1 MIDTLKQWTDRLLG
15 RGDAAITVPVLDG
28 ALKSNRLIE
37 DAEVVAE
44 LDAPE
49 DLATDGSTLLVADGA
64 RVLRFG
70 GGGDPVVVHT
80 FERAISALA
89 CLPGG
94 GIAVA
99 LGGSEVRVVGGA
111 HDGRRFDSA
120 GGQRLNAVNALAAG
134 AAGGRLLASDGSQTQ
149 PPERWKHDLMELGRS
164 GRLIEFDLAAQTAQ
178 VRASGLA
185 YAFGVCAPGG
195 DAAWVCESWRHRIVQ
210 VGGAHEG
217 RGTQTGGAS
226 SGRETQA
233 GGASSGRA
241 VVDELPGYPSRL
253 APAGGG
259 GWWLTCFTLRT
270 QLVEF
275 VLREPAF
282 RKRMIKEI
290 DPRYWV
296 APALTSGNTYLEPMQ
311 GAHLK
316 TMGVVKPWAPP
327 RSYGLV
333 IRLDEQGL
341 IRYSLHS
348 RFDGKH
354 HGIVAAA
361 ERDGWLYLLCKGR
374 RRLLRLS
381 IAAAQAGLAA
391 S

>member
-1 MIDTLKQWTDRLLG
+1 MIDALKQWTERLLG
-15 RGDAAITVPVLDG
+15 RGDAAISVPVLDG

-44 LDAPE
+44 LEAPE
-49 DLATDGSTLLVADGA
+49 DLASDGRSLLVADGA
-64 RVLRFG
+64 RILRIDGAGAQAVEHAF
-70 GGGDPVVVHT
+70 DRT
-80 FERAISALA
+80 ISALA

-99 LGGSEVRVVGGA
+99 LGGSEVRVLGGP
-111 HDGRRFDSA
+111 HDGRRFDAA
-120 GGQRLNAVNALAAG
+120 GGRRLNAVNALAATPSNH
-134 AAGGRLLASDGSQTQ
+134 LLASDGSQTQ
-149 PPERWKHDLMELGRS
+149 PPERWKHDVMELGRS
-164 GRLIEFDLAAQTAQ
+164 GRLLEFNLTDGSARE
-178 VRASGLA
+178 RASGLG
-185 YAFGVCAPGG
+185 YAFGVAAVGD
-195 DAAWVCESWRHRIVQ
+195 DAAWVCESWRHRVVQ
-210 VGGAHEG
+210 IGGA
-217 RGTQTGGAS
+217 A
-226 SGRETQA
+226 
-233 GGASSGRA
+233 SGRA
-241 VVDELPGYPSRL
+241 VVDGLPGYPSRI
-253 APAGGG
+253 APAAGG

-282 RKRMIKEI
+282 RQRMLKEI
-290 DPRYWV
+290 DPRYWI
-296 APALTSGNTYLEPMQ
+296 APALTSGNTFLEPMQ

-316 TMGVVKPWAPP
+316 MMGVVKPWAPP

-333 IRLDEQGL
+333 IRLDDQGL

-348 RFDGKH
+348 RFDGRH
-354 HGIVAAA
+354 HGIVAAV

-381 IAAAQAGLAA
+381 IAAAQASLAA

>member
-1 MIDTLKQWTDRLLG
+1 MIDAIKQWTERLLG
-15 RGDAAITVPVLDG
+15 RGDAAISVPVLDG
-28 ALKSNRLIE
+28 ALRSNRLIE

-49 DLATDGSTLLVADGA
+49 DLASDGRSLFVADGA
-64 RVLRFG
+64 RVLRVDG
-70 GGGDPVVVHT
+70 AGAMAVEHT
-80 FERAISALA
+80 FERAVSALA

-94 GIAVA
+94 GLAVA
-99 LGGSEVRVVGGA
+99 LGGGEVRVVGGPR
-111 HDGRRFDSA
+111 DGLRFDAA
-120 GGQRLNAVNALAAG
+120 GGRRLNAVNALAATTN
-134 AAGGRLLASDGSQTQ
+134 GRLLASDGSQIN
-149 PPERWKHDLMELGRS
+149 PPERWKHDVMELGRS
-164 GRLIEFDLAAQTAQ
+164 GRLVEFNLNDGSTRERAA
-178 VRASGLA
+178 GLA
-185 YAFGVCAPGG
+185 YAFGVAALGD
-195 DAAWVCESWRHRIVQ
+195 DAAWVCESWRHRVVQ
-210 VGGAHEG
+210 VGGAASG
-217 RGTQTGGAS
+217 RGAQTGGAS
-226 SGRETQA
+226 SGRGAEA

-241 VVDELPGYPSRL
+241 VVDGLPGYPSRI
-253 APAGGG
+253 APAQGG

-275 VLREPAF
+275 VLREPVF
-282 RKRMIKEI
+282 RKRMLKEI
-290 DPRYWV
+290 DPRYWI

-333 IRLDEQGL
+333 IRLDEQAL

-354 HGIVAAA
+354 HGIVAAV

-374 RRLLRLS
+374 GRLLRLS
-381 IAAAQAGLAA
+381 VAAAQASLAA

>member
-1 MIDTLKQWTDRLLG
+1 MIDALKQWTERLLG
-15 RGDAAITVPVLDG
+15 RGDAAISVPVLDG

-49 DLATDGSTLLVADGA
+49 DLASDGQVLWISDGA
-64 RVLRFG
+64 RVLRVDGQGPLAVAHAF
-70 GGGDPVVVHT
+70 D
-80 FERAISALA
+80 RAISALA

-99 LGGSEVRVVGGA
+99 LGGSEVRVVGGP
-111 HDGRRFDSA
+111 HDGRCFDA
-120 GGQRLNAVNALAAG
+120 ADGRRLNAVNALAATPS
-134 AAGGRLLASDGSQTQ
+134 GRLLASDGSQTQ
-149 PPERWKHDLMELGRS
+149 PPERWKHDVMELGRS
-164 GRLIEFDLAAQTAQ
+164 GRLLEFDLANGSARER
-178 VRASGLA
+178 VGGLA
-185 YAFGVCAPGG
+185 YAFGVAAVGD
-195 DAAWVCESWRHRIVQ
+195 DAAWVCESWRHRVVQ
-210 VGGAHEG
+210 VGGA
-217 RGTQTGGAS
+217 
-226 SGRETQA
+226 QA
-233 GGASSGRA
+233 GRA
-241 VVDELPGYPSRL
+241 VLDGLPGYPSRI
-253 APAGGG
+253 APAQGG

-282 RKRMIKEI
+282 RKRMLKEI
-290 DPRYWV
+290 DPRYWI
-296 APALTSGNTYLEPMQ
+296 APALTSGNTFLEPMQ

-316 TMGVVKPWAPP
+316 MMGVVKPWAPP

-333 IRLDEQGL
+333 IRLDELGL

-354 HGIVAAA
+354 HGIVAAI

-381 IAAAQAGLAA
+381 IAAAQASLA

>member
-1 MIDTLKQWTDRLLG
+1 MIEALRLWTERVLG
-15 RGDAAITVPVLDG
+15 RGDAAISVPVLDG

-37 DAEVVAE
+37 DAEVVAD

-49 DLATDGSTLLVADGA
+49 DLASDGASLFVADGT
-64 RVLRFG
+64 RVLRIDG
-70 GGGDPVVVHT
+70 AGAPTVAHT
-80 FERAISALA
+80 FDRTVSALA
-89 CLPGG
+89 CLRDG

-99 LGGSEVRVVGGA
+99 LGGREVRVVGGA
-111 HDGRRFDSA
+111 HDGHRFEAAD
-120 GGQRLNAVNALAAG
+120 GKRLNAVNALAGTAN
-134 AAGGRLLASDGSQTQ
+134 GRLLASDGSQTN
-149 PPERWKHDLMELGRS
+149 PPERWKHDVMELGRS
-164 GRLIEFDLAAQTAQ
+164 GRLLEFNLADGSARE
-178 VRASGLA
+178 RAAGLA
-185 YAFGVCAPGG
+185 YSFGVGAVGD
-195 DAAWVCESWRHRIVQ
+195 DAAWVCESWRHRVVQ
-210 VGGAHEG
+210 IGGA
-217 RGTQTGGAS
+217 Q
-226 SGRETQA
+226 
-233 GGASSGRA
+233 SGRA
-241 VVDELPGYPSRL
+241 VVDGLPGYPSRL
-253 APAGGG
+253 APAAGG

-282 RKRMIKEI
+282 RKRMLKEI
-290 DPRYWV
+290 DPRYWI

-333 IRLDEQGL
+333 IRLDDRGL

-354 HGIVAAA
+354 HGIVAAV

-374 RRLLRLS
+374 GRLLRLS
-381 IAAAQAGLAA
+381 ITAAQASLAA